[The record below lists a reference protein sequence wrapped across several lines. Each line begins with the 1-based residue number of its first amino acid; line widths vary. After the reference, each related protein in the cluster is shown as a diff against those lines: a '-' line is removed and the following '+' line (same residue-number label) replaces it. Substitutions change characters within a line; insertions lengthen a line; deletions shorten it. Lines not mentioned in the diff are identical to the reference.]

1 MRELFDSARR
11 ILADSVDTVMI
22 VIEHETR
29 VAGLLV
35 DHMETVVDIDEDRIT
50 TEMTVLRSCPYLMGL
65 AQLDQFNGTVLLA
78 CPATILQAIDGKC
91 GHFRPPERPRHAWLA
106 SASKQTRVWTTST
119 PTHTM
124 MILGD

>member
-1 MRELFDSARR
+1 
-11 ILADSVDTVMI
+11 
-22 VIEHETR
+22 

-91 GHFRPPERPRHAWLA
+91 GSLQAA
-106 SASKQTRVWTTST
+106 
-119 PTHTM
+119 
-124 MILGD
+124 